1 MKAAGKRRRPSA
13 SVSASELAQMGVCER
28 LVVFEHRHGK
38 RSTPAQRSA
47 IERGLQAH
55 EWFYRDGQVS
65 SDARGRCFIATMV
78 YGEGHETRV
87 LRRFR
92 DRALRPWPCG
102 RWLIDLY
109 YRVAPGMCEVLAR
122 WPVVQSA
129 IRVALR
135 PVVWCA
141 ERWLQT
147 REGGGDD

>member
-1 MKAAGKRRRPSA
+1 MEPRGRHVRRRR

-28 LVVFEHRHGK
+28 LVVFEHRQG
-38 RSTPAQRSA
+38 RRRTPEQRSA

-55 EWFYRDGQVS
+55 ERFYRDGQVS
-65 SDARGRCFIATMV
+65 SDARGRCFIATML

-92 DRALRPWPCG
+92 DRAMRPWRCG

-122 WPVVQSA
+122 WPVAQSA
-129 IRVALR
+129 TRVALR

-141 ERWLQT
+141 ERWLQP
-147 REGGGDD
+147 REGGGDE

>member
-1 MKAAGKRRRPSA
+1 MKPRGRHVRRRR

-38 RSTPAQRSA
+38 RRTPEQRSA

-55 EWFYRDGQVS
+55 ERFYRDGQVS
-65 SDARGRCFIATMV
+65 SDARGRCFIATML

-92 DRALRPWPCG
+92 DRALRPWAWG
-102 RWLIDLY
+102 RWLIVLY

>member
-1 MKAAGKRRRPSA
+1 MKPRGKHVRRRR

-38 RSTPAQRSA
+38 RRTRAQRSA

-55 EWFYRDGQVS
+55 ERFYLDGQAGS
-65 SDARGRCFIATMV
+65 EARGRCFIATMLC
-78 YGEGHETRV
+78 GEGHKTRV

-92 DRALRPWPCG
+92 DRALRPWAWG
-102 RWLIDLY
+102 RWLIVLY

-135 PVVWCA
+135 PGVWCA

>member
-1 MKAAGKRRRPSA
+1 
-13 SVSASELAQMGVCER
+13 
-28 LVVFEHRHGK
+28 VFEYRHGK

-55 EWFYRDGQVS
+55 EWFYWDGQVS
-65 SDARGRCFIATMV
+65 SVARGRCFIATMV
-78 YGEGHETRV
+78 YGEGHEMRV

-109 YRVAPGMCEVLAR
+109 CRVAPGMCEVLAR

-147 REGGGDD
+147 REGGGDDLACHRNRRCPARAVVCIACTSAKAS